1 MTSPN
6 LAVPHLAAAQAQKE
20 VTINQAV
27 DLLDRAV
34 TEVLTVDLSA
44 GDVALTA
51 EQYRRH
57 RVFRAVGVSVPR
69 TLTVPAIRREVA
81 VDNADGAEA
90 LTVARGAGSV
100 AVPAGAALTVYTDG
114 TTNGIRPIGGGGGG
128 GGAAN
133 FRDLDDTP
141 SSYAGQSLKPVR
153 MNLGETGLEFF
164 TPGLSAGNWAVP
176 FRGALLRRT
185 ADATSLSF
193 PWIAA
198 WQTAVYD
205 TDAFWSA
212 GNPTRLTVPAGVTR
226 VRLHGSVRFPDAAS
240 VGAINL
246 QFLRNG
252 ATPSPAFPG
261 TAMWAVR
268 VGGTGFTDN
277 AAFLISPV
285 LAVSP
290 GDYFELRV
298 NRTGLG
304 TPTTVLADAAT
315 FFAIEVIEVSTAEQA
330 PSIAGARGLNTW
342 GGAAGGSANARTVGL
357 TPALGSYFAGLT
369 VRFINGAAANTGAA
383 TLNVDGLGAVAIR
396 KGDGTVDLAAGDL
409 PASALVT
416 VVHDGTV
423 FRLP

>member
-1 MTSPN
+1 MSSPN

-20 VTINQAV
+20 VTINAAV

-34 TEVLTVDLSA
+34 TDVLTVDLGAS
-44 GDVALTA
+44 DVALTA
-51 EQYRRH
+51 EQFRRH
-57 RVFRAVGVSVPR
+57 RVFRSANLTTAR
-69 TLTVPAIRREVA
+69 TLTVPQIRREVA
-81 VDNADGAEA
+81 IDNADGIAV

-100 AVPAGAALTVYTDG
+100 DVPAGAALTVYTDG
-114 TTNGIRPIGGGGGG
+114 TTNGLRPIGGVGGG
-128 GGAAN
+128 GGAD
-133 FRDLDDTP
+133 FIGLDDTP
-141 SSYAGQSLKPVR
+141 ASYAGQSLKPVR
-153 MNLGETGLEFF
+153 VNVGETGLEFF

-185 ADATSLSF
+185 DDATSLSF

-205 TDAFWSA
+205 TDSFWSA
-212 GNPTRLTVPAGVTR
+212 GAPTRLTVPAGVTR
-226 VRLHGSVRFPDAAS
+226 VRLHGSVRLPDAAS

-252 ATPSPAFPG
+252 AAPSAAFPG

-285 LAVSP
+285 LAVAP
-290 GDYFELRV
+290 GDWFELRV

-315 FFAIEVIEVSTAEQA
+315 FMAMEVIEVSTAEQM
-330 PSIAGARGLNTW
+330 PSIAGARGALAW
-342 GGAAGGSANARTVGL
+342 GGTAGGTADARTIAL
-357 TPALGSYFAGLT
+357 TPALTAYFAGLA

-383 TLNVDGLGAVAIR
+383 TLAIDGLGAVAIR
-396 KGDGTVDLAAGDL
+396 KGDGTVELDAGDLAASG
-409 PASALVT
+409 LVT
-416 VVHDGTV
+416 LVHDGSV
-423 FRLP
+423 FRLA

>member
-1 MTSPN
+1 MSSPN
-6 LAVPHLAAAQAQKE
+6 LAVPHVAAAQAQKE

-34 TEVLTVDLSA
+34 TDVLTVDLGA
-44 GDVALTA
+44 GDVTLTA

-57 RVFRAVGVSVPR
+57 RVFRSANLTTAR
-69 TLTVPAIRREVA
+69 TLTLPAIRREVA
-81 VDNADGAEA
+81 IDNADGTAT

-100 AVPAGAALTVYTDG
+100 EIPAGAALTVYTDG
-114 TTNGIRPIGGGGGG
+114 TTNGIRPIGGVGGG

-153 MNLGETGLEFF
+153 VNLGETGLEFF

-176 FRGALLRRT
+176 FRGALVRRT

-198 WQTAVYD
+198 WQAAVYD

-212 GNPTRLTVPAGVTR
+212 GDPTRLTVPAGVTR
-226 VRLHGSVRFPDAAS
+226 VRLHGSVRLPDAAS

-252 ATPSPAFPG
+252 TAPSAAFPG

-277 AAFLISPV
+277 AAFLLSPV

-290 GDYFELRV
+290 GDFFELRV

-315 FFAIEVIEVSTAEQA
+315 FFAMEVIEVSTAEQV
-330 PSIAGARGLNTW
+330 PSIAGARGLNAW
-342 GGAAGGSANARTVGL
+342 GGTASGTANARTIAL
-357 TPALGSYFAGLT
+357 TPALAAYFAGLT

-383 TLNVDGLGAVAIR
+383 TLDVDGLGAVPIR
-396 KGDGTVDLAAGDL
+396 TRDGTVELDAGDLAA
-409 PASALVT
+409 SALIT

-423 FRLP
+423 FRLA

>member
-1 MTSPN
+1 MSSPN
-6 LAVPHLAAAQAQKE
+6 LAIAHVAAAQAQKE
-20 VTINQAV
+20 VTINSAV

-34 TEVLTVDLSA
+34 TEVMTIDFGP
-44 GDVALTA
+44 GDVTLTA
-51 EQYRRH
+51 AQYRQH
-57 RVFRAVGVSVPR
+57 RVFRAAGPAVAR
-69 TLTVPAIRREVA
+69 TLTLPQIRREVA
-81 VDNADGAEA
+81 IDNAAGTAT
-90 LTVARGAGSV
+90 LTVARGTGTV

-114 TTNGIRPIGGGGGG
+114 TANGIRPIGGVG

-153 MNLGETGLEFF
+153 VNVGETGLEFF

-176 FRGALLRRT
+176 FRGALVRRT
-185 ADATSLSF
+185 ADATGLSF
-193 PWIAA
+193 PWFAA

-205 TDAFWSA
+205 TDSFWSA

-226 VRLHGSVRFPDAAS
+226 VRLHGSVRLPDAAS

-252 ATPSPAFPG
+252 AAPSAAFPG

-290 GDYFELRV
+290 GDHFELRV

-330 PSIAGARGLNTW
+330 PSIAGARGLNAW
-342 GGAAGGSANARTVGL
+342 GGTAGGTANARAVSL
-357 TPALGSYFAGLT
+357 TPALTAYFAGLT

-383 TLNVDGLGAVAIR
+383 TLDVDGLGAVPIR
-396 KGDGTVDLAAGDL
+396 KGDGTVDLDAGDL
-409 PASALVT
+409 AASALVT

-423 FRLP
+423 FRLA

>member
-1 MTSPN
+1 MSSPN
-6 LAVPHLAAAQAQKE
+6 LAITHVVAAQSQKE
-20 VTINQAV
+20 VTINHAV

-34 TEVLTVDLSA
+34 TEVLTVDLGTA
-44 GDVALTA
+44 DVTLTA

-57 RVFRAVGVSVPR
+57 RVFRAANVTVPR

-81 VDNADGAEA
+81 IDNADGTAT

-100 AVPAGAALTVYTDG
+100 DVPAGAALTVYTDG

-141 SSYAGQSLKPVR
+141 TSYAGQSLRPVR
-153 MNLGETGLEFF
+153 VNVGETGLEFF

-176 FRGALLRRT
+176 FRGALVRRT
-185 ADATSLSF
+185 ADATSLTF
-193 PWIAA
+193 PWFAV

-205 TDAFWSA
+205 TDSFWSA

-226 VRLHGSVRFPDAAS
+226 VRLHGSVRLPDAAS

-252 ATPSPAFPG
+252 AAPSAAFPG

-277 AAFLISPV
+277 AAFLLSPV

-290 GDYFELRV
+290 GDWFELRV

-315 FFAIEVIEVSTAEQA
+315 FMAMEVIEVSTAEQA
-330 PSIAGARGLNTW
+330 PSIAGARGALAW
-342 GGAAGGSANARTVGL
+342 GGTAGGSANARTIGL
-357 TPALGSYFAGLT
+357 TPALGSYFAGLA
-369 VRFINGAAANTGAA
+369 VRFVNGAAANTGAA

-396 KGDGTVDLAAGDL
+396 KGDGTVDLDAGDL
-409 PASALVT
+409 AASALVT

-423 FRLP
+423 FRLA